1 VTLTASN
8 VHIHDTTVTVECGT
22 VRAAVELA
30 ERLICAQPVAY
41 IRLEAMRRLIADP
54 SQTTPAVGRA
64 VAAEDMIGLHPMP
77 QASARKQ
84 ALEEAIKLCEMA
96 ALDAKLKEPDSTVA
110 KLHQTGAQWQAE
122 VLAETLREM
131 LSK

>member
-1 VTLTASN
+1 VTIEKSN
-8 VHIHDTTVTVECGT
+8 VHIHDTTVTVECGS

-30 ERLICAQPVAY
+30 ERLVCAQPVAY

-64 VAAEDMIGLHPMP
+64 LATEEMVGLHPMP

-84 ALEEAIKLCEMA
+84 ALCEALA
-96 ALDAKLKEPDSTVA
+96 AV
-110 KLHQTGAQWQAE
+110 QG
-122 VLAETLREM
+122 EM
-131 LSK
+131 LGSPTDFADDKAYNQAIEHCSKAIRKLIAK